1 MIWTGKGK
9 KKEEQKGERG
19 GGARGAKWGGNRE
32 TK

>member
-19 GGARGAKWGGNRE
+19 GGGGAKWGGDRE